1 MYNLN
6 EDIFIDSIT
15 SKTVLNSIIKKE
27 KISFKKLK
35 IDKIKKHVNNLKKE
49 YLELERENTTTS
61 LKYKNY
67 IFWELVKKK
76 YSQNIIKITNRNQK
90 KIEKVNIVFAD
101 IGTSVGYN
109 PSLLSLLIYSKE
121 IKNLLHYNDFFKEL
135 QKNGEL
141 ENISIKKKYL

>member
-49 YLELERENTTTS
+49 YLELE
-61 LKYKNY
+61 
-67 IFWELVKKK
+67 KK
-76 YSQNIIKITNRNQK
+76 YSN
-90 KIEKVNIVFAD
+90 
-101 IGTSVGYN
+101 
-109 PSLLSLLIYSKE
+109 
-121 IKNLLHYNDFFKEL
+121 
-135 QKNGEL
+135 
-141 ENISIKKKYL
+141 

>member
-49 YLELERENTTTS
+49 YLELEKKNTATS

-67 IFWELVKKK
+67 ILFSLKK
-76 YSQNIIKITNRNQK
+76 NILKI
-90 KIEKVNIVFAD
+90 
-101 IGTSVGYN
+101 
-109 PSLLSLLIYSKE
+109 
-121 IKNLLHYNDFFKEL
+121 
-135 QKNGEL
+135 
-141 ENISIKKKYL
+141 

>member
-49 YLELERENTTTS
+49 YLELE
-61 LKYKNY
+61 
-67 IFWELVKKK
+67 
-76 YSQNIIKITNRNQK
+76 K
-90 KIEKVNIVFAD
+90 KIQQLV
-101 IGTSVGYN
+101 
-109 PSLLSLLIYSKE
+109 
-121 IKNLLHYNDFFKEL
+121 
-135 QKNGEL
+135 
-141 ENISIKKKYL
+141 

>member
-90 KIEKVNIVFAD
+90 KN
-101 IGTSVGYN
+101 
-109 PSLLSLLIYSKE
+109 
-121 IKNLLHYNDFFKEL
+121 
-135 QKNGEL
+135 
-141 ENISIKKKYL
+141 